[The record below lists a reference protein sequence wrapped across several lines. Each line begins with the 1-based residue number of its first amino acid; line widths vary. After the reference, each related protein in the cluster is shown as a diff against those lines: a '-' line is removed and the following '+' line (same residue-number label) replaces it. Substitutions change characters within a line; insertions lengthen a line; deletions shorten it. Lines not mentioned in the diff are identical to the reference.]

1 MSRPGQPPHHTDLT
15 APLAQFLQL
24 YRADVSPQA
33 LAAFNARAVSLGLSF
48 SADESIVL
56 AALNTPARVQQFLNT
71 QVYYNNDHA
80 TPDTEET
87 VMSPRQVLRSGLAH
101 CFEGAM
107 FAYALNFLH
116 GYEPRLVL
124 LEASQDS
131 EHNLVLFRDAQS
143 GLYGC
148 NAHSAFPH
156 LDGRPAQYATVRE
169 LALSYQ
175 PYYYSDRSNDPNDL
189 TLVGY
194 SDPFDLVA
202 KYGVAWMGSDAQ
214 LWDIYYTYIDDTVTL
229 HNLNDDSP
237 NAHLYP
243 LLRALR
249 DRWIEIDSHGQP
261 FVVVANLPAEAPQL
275 WHAFW
280 RTYKPTDPRPC
291 GEAKEIERQFFRVT
305 NTTPIDLVENAS
317 DYVYFLESGYRID
330 QILTRRARSSLKL
343 S

>member
-1 MSRPGQPPHHTDLT
+1 MSRPGQPPLHTDPA
-15 APLAQFLQL
+15 APLAQFVQL

-33 LAAFNARAVSLGLSF
+33 LAAFNARAAALGLSF

-56 AALNTPARVQQFLNT
+56 AALSTPARVQQFLNT
-71 QVYYNNDHA
+71 QLYYNNDHA

-107 FAYALNFLH
+107 FAYALDYLN

-131 EHNLVLFRDAQS
+131 EHNVVVYRDAQT

-148 NAHSAFPH
+148 NAHSRYPH
-156 LDGRPAQYATVRE
+156 LDGRPALYTTVHK

-202 KYGVAWMGSDAQ
+202 KYGTGWMGSDAQ
-214 LWDIYYTYIDDTVTL
+214 LWDIYYTYLDDTITL
-229 HNLNDDSP
+229 HNLNDDAP

-249 DRWIEIDSHGQP
+249 DHWIEVDSNGQP
-261 FVVVANLPAEAPQL
+261 TVSIQNLPVEAETL

-280 RTYKPTDPRPC
+280 RAHQPPDSRPH

-305 NTTPIDLVENAS
+305 NTTPMDLVDNAS
-317 DYVYFLESGYRID
+317 DFVYFLEKGYRID
-330 QILTRRARSSLKL
+330 RILTRPT
-343 S
+343 